1 MFRLSALYRYPI
13 KSSAAESLERV
24 ALDALGV
31 VGDRRWMAVDTETGR
46 FFTQRLLPQ
55 LGRIQARWAAPEVLR
70 LNAPGMSELSLE
82 VPAAD
87 ANLRGVTVWR
97 DTLQAPD
104 AGDAAADWLTR
115 FLGRPTRLVHIPER
129 ARGRSIPATPNRG
142 RRCISPTVSRC
153 C

>member
-1 MFRLSALYRYPI
+1 
-13 KSSAAESLERV
+13 
-24 ALDALGV
+24 
-31 VGDRRWMAVDTETGR
+31 
-46 FFTQRLLPQ
+46 
-55 LGRIQARWAAPEVLR
+55 
-70 LNAPGMSELSLE
+70 MSELSLE

-87 ANLRGVTVWR
+87 TNLRGVTVWR

-115 FLGRPTRLVHIPER
+115 FLGRPTRLVHIPEAR
-129 ARGRSIPATPNRG
+129 ARSIPATPNRG